1 MLEQILELQKV
12 LLDLQFYWE
21 NSMMSAWVAQFV
33 NESIQQM
40 ISSTMLMMLL
50 QPYQTKK
57 NWGEFHYHQ
66 LCCIPSPRQT
76 AWRNS
81 LNQPLE
87 GVPAIF
93 DMFKNIDEVSPITWM
108 KASSDRS
115 PAHFWQCSCT
125 LPTKISRQVLIT
137 IGYVQGLGF

>member
-57 NWGEFHYHQ
+57 N
-66 LCCIPSPRQT
+66 
-76 AWRNS
+76 
-81 LNQPLE
+81 
-87 GVPAIF
+87 
-93 DMFKNIDEVSPITWM
+93 
-108 KASSDRS
+108 
-115 PAHFWQCSCT
+115 
-125 LPTKISRQVLIT
+125 
-137 IGYVQGLGF
+137 